1 LRPRFDGGPTQVRH
15 QVRHHPVVV
24 RPETSSGSH
33 GVALV
38 EFALLLPMLTI
49 LVFGV
54 IDLGRALTT
63 WNEAKGAAGAAAEYA
78 STAPYRQQDT
88 GSCADPDNASFRGRS
103 EGGNDFDFEFSPA
116 LPCQVGAA
124 GSSAPLLDAEGN
136 RDMTVT
142 AVQDFAL
149 LTPMMEGLVGP
160 LQVRASVTV
169 RISK

>member
-1 LRPRFDGGPTQVRH
+1 MRRP
-15 QVRHHPVVV
+15 VRHHPVVV
-24 RPETSSGSH
+24 RPETSTRSH

-88 GSCADPDNASFRGRS
+88 AGCDDPDNASFRGRA

-116 LPCQVGAA
+116 LPCQLGTDANTA
-124 GSSAPLLDAEGN
+124 SLLDADGN

-142 AVQDFAL
+142 AVQDFVL

-160 LQVRASVTV
+160 LQVRSSVTV

>member
-1 LRPRFDGGPTQVRH
+1 VRRP
-15 QVRHHPVVV
+15 VRHHPVVI
-24 RPETSSGSH
+24 RSETNTRSH

-38 EFALLLPMLTI
+38 EFALLLPMLSI

-78 STAPYRQQDT
+78 STAPYRQQNT
-88 GSCADPDNASFRGRS
+88 GACADPDNASFRGRA
-103 EGGNDFDFEFSPA
+103 EGGNDFDFEFSPT
-116 LPCQVGAA
+116 LPCEVGVDGKTA
-124 GSSAPLLDAEGN
+124 SLLDSDGN
-136 RDMTVT
+136 GEMTAT
-142 AVQDFAL
+142 AVQDFVL
-149 LTPMMEGLVGP
+149 LTPLMEGLVGP